1 MNRSPERNT
10 FQLKAYLERCEADGT
25 APNEDYIEL
34 YRGDDGREVEKQD
47 QWKINNLEYD
57 LRSTKWICDKAKA
70 REEYAQN
77 IYAALC
83 NNDFVK
89 NDVWPLL
96 QDQRWSCSWRY
107 AGGIVADMRQEGDYI
122 DWYCSGIKGGIREE
136 DLNNMTP
143 DEIKRHHWV
152 DKHFVSESHI
162 TDEIRED
169 LFRLGW
175 IVNNTENNDD

>member
-25 APNEDYIEL
+25 APDENYIEL
-34 YRGDDGREVEKQD
+34 YRADDGREVEKQD

-57 LRSTKWICDKAKA
+57 LRSTQWICDKAKA

-83 NNDFVK
+83 NQDWQR

-96 QDQRWSCSWRY
+96 KGQTYSCSWRY
-107 AGGIVADMRQEGDYI
+107 AGGIVAHMREEGDYI
-122 DWYCSGIKGGIREE
+122 DWYCSGIQGE
-136 DLNNMTP
+136 P
-143 DEIKRHHWV
+143 DDDWV
-152 DKHFVSESHI
+152 DLGHVPEGTV
-162 TDEIRED
+162 TDQIRQD

-175 IVNNTENNDD
+175 IVAGPKD